1 MSKFVDLARHSPG
14 IAISTASDPLPLTA
28 DSDAPAGTGLYGT
41 TAGNGTG
48 RGIDQVNAG
57 VAGYAFGAG
66 GPDGGSV
73 GLIGYS
79 SNDNG
84 AWIATG
90 ALSNTYGLYV
100 SQGGAL
106 LEPGASTIS
115 NTLYVDGPLVVTGPK
130 TGYITD
136 IVRNTGSM
144 DLHPGDV
151 VTAQTAAGEAPQV
164 GDIPV
169 PGVGATQAAYD
180 TGVIGVV
187 DMRWIPADPNAPAG
201 TAARTGGYDAQATA
215 IHPGE
220 YMGIVTLGVYKAV
233 RVDAGSAPIH
243 VGDLLTTSSTPG
255 VAMKA
260 TDKLA
265 AVGAVIGKAMDDLVA
280 GTGTIPVM
288 VTIK

>member
-1 MSKFVDLARHSPG
+1 MTKFVDLARHSPG
-14 IAISTASDPLPLTA
+14 IAISTISDPLPLTA

-48 RGIDQVNAG
+48 RGIDQVNVG
-57 VAGYAFGAG
+57 VAGYAFGPG
-66 GPDGGSV
+66 GPDGGSIGV
-73 GLIGYS
+73 IGYS

-100 SQGGAL
+100 LQGGAL
-106 LEPGASTIS
+106 LERGPSTIS

-130 TGYITD
+130 TGYVTD
-136 IVRNTGSM
+136 IVRNTGGT

-151 VTAQTAAGEAPQV
+151 VTAQAAAGESPQL

-180 TGVIGVV
+180 TGVLGVV
-187 DMRWIPADPNAPAG
+187 DMRWIPADPAAPAG
-201 TAARTGGYDAQATA
+201 TAARTGGYDSQATV

-220 YMGIVTLGVYKAV
+220 YMGIVTLGLYKAV

-243 VGDLLTTSSTPG
+243 VGDLLTTSGTPG

-260 TDKLA
+260 TDKLS
-265 AVGAVIGKAMDDLVA
+265 AVGAVVGKAMGELEQGLGVV
-280 GTGTIPVM
+280 PVM
-288 VTIK
+288 VTLK